1 MPTSKPMEKNSGQTV
16 KKAVYEVTDPAMDK
30 ANLLEGRSDLDYPV
44 VLWAKGAKGS
54 GWNRC
59 SPVVELSVAKRWYK
73 SWEKTYAAVA
83 ITSAHRISRTVQLPS
98 Y

>member
-1 MPTSKPMEKNSGQTV
+1 MKMPTTEFTGMETV
-16 KKAVYEVTDPAMDK
+16 KRAVYEVADPAMDK
-30 ANLLEGRSDLDYPV
+30 ANLLEGRGDLEYPV
-44 VLWAKGAKGS
+44 VLWAKAANRP

-59 SPVVELSVAKRWYK
+59 SPVVELSVAKRWYR

-83 ITSAHRISRTVQLPS
+83 ITSAHRISRTLQLPS